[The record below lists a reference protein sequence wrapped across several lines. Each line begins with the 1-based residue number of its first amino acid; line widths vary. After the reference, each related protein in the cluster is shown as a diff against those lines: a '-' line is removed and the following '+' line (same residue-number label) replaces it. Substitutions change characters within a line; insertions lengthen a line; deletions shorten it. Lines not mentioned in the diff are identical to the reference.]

1 MKKIKNE
8 DIVKDYYEY
17 LWNKQNKE
25 YIDIL
30 FDDDIEF
37 HGSLGVQTKGK
48 KEFEEYMDSI
58 LTGIPNLYHG
68 VEILIKEDDRIAVRA
83 VYNGTHKGRLLNF
96 EATNNRIKY
105 NGASFFKFRDGKII
119 EVWVLGDLA
128 SLLKQIEN
136 GPNK

>member
-17 LWNKQNKE
+17 LWNKQNKD

-30 FDDDIEF
+30 FDDEIEF
-37 HGSLGVQTKGK
+37 HGSLGIQTSGK
-48 KEFEEYMDSI
+48 KEFEEYMDNI

-68 VEILIKEDDRIAVRA
+68 IEIMIKEDDRIAVRA
-83 VYNGTHKGRLLNF
+83 VYNGTHKGKLF
-96 EATNNRIKY
+96 DYEATNNRVKY
-105 NGASFFKFRDGKII
+105 NGASFFKFKDGKIVD
-119 EVWVLGDLA
+119 VWVLGDLA

-136 GPNK
+136 GSNK